1 MVLETMSSK
10 FTAQRF
16 EDADVTETDKENF
29 TIALDRQDSIRSDR
43 PSQPLSWKQALI
55 RFGPL
60 SGILGLLLAISSI
73 FAALGIL
80 VGSQN
85 SPVSSWAG
93 EPSIYL
99 AICTAVANQAMRYA
113 TIQGVAIAWWL
124 RASRG
129 STIARLHVD
138 HRSGTSIRGAL
149 ASGRHMGL
157 LGLACIFST
166 FVAIDG
172 PLLQKSS
179 KTVPAPILGQSL
191 PVKINMAQELPSAFS
206 GGWLRGVGVSPF
218 NDSIPTPSGVTPNN
232 VATWSTLNLQYNLV
246 PDYYSSE
253 PIKEAVS
260 GCTGLYTCKATI
272 RAPALARTSCKTS
285 IMPVNYSQPVGRAT
299 SNLVGFGPKA
309 PPLDLTQFLI
319 SLALD
324 TDGLSESLVLVT
336 AFHRGHECAGDL
348 ELTTCSL

>member
-1 MVLETMSSK
+1 MSSSI
-10 FTAQRF
+10 TAQRF
-16 EDADVTETDKENF
+16 EDADTTETNKEHF
-29 TIALDRQDSIRSDR
+29 TIALDRQDSIRSTR
-43 PSQPLSWKQALI
+43 QFQSLSWKRALI

-60 SGILGLLLAISSI
+60 SGILGLLLAICSI

-85 SPVSSWAG
+85 SPVSTWAG

-129 STIARLHVD
+129 STIARLHAD

-149 ASGRHMGL
+149 VSGRHMGL

-166 FVAIDG
+166 LVAIDG
-172 PLLQKSS
+172 PLLQKAS
-179 KTVPAPILGQSL
+179 KVVPASIVGQTIAL
-191 PVKINMAQELPSAFS
+191 KINMAEELPNGFS
-206 GGWLRGVGVSPF
+206 GGWLRGPGVSSF

-232 VATWSTLNLQYNLV
+232 MAIWSTLNIQYDLV
-246 PDYYSSE
+246 PDYYSSG
-253 PIKEAVS
+253 PINEVVS

-272 RAPALARTSCKTS
+272 RAPALAKTSCKTS
-285 IMPVNYSQPVGRAT
+285 VIPVNYSQPVERAT
-299 SNLVGFGPKA
+299 RDLVDYGPEA

-319 SLALD
+319 SIALD
-324 TDGLSESLVLVT
+324 TDGVRESLVLVT
-336 AFHRGHECAGDL
+336 AFHSGHECAGDL
-348 ELTTCSL
+348 RLTTCSL